1 MVTTSLAFPN
11 APVAEVTVPALAPS
25 RSAAA
30 KPREHGIDV
39 ARSFAML
46 GMLLVH
52 TVTATLGNAFDAN
65 TSVTGRVLGPLV
77 TLASGRAQATFVI
90 LAGLMIGWQAL
101 RARTPAARRTLR
113 ISLVKRG
120 VVIFLIGLALQLY
133 QEVVAQILMFYGAYF
148 VIAALLI
155 AIPSRWLLVGAVSAA
170 LVLPVARASYEMHAW
185 SGTSVA
191 PHMWATSAEDGE
203 SPPLL
208 SAAPQASVLSEDDK
222 AAAEAA
228 WEQKKADQPD
238 LAVTEPADGELDRI
252 ADELRQAPKTLF
264 IQGTYPL
271 IPEIALFLFGM
282 ALAGLG
288 LSGLGSPRLL
298 IAGLGGLVV
307 LPVLSNMIGA
317 ISPENPYL
325 AALYVTDGHMP
336 ATFTLLTG
344 WCYALVALGV
354 GIRLVRRVP
363 RAAAALAALG
373 RWSLTFY
380 IAHIVALVGFGA
392 LGAPVPLY
400 GEKGQI
406 WTDLLGLGLIAS
418 IPITIAALSLKFA
431 GRRGPMEALVHRL
444 SGVTRGR
451 GGTSQSAA
459 R

>member
-1 MVTTSLAFPN
+1 
-11 APVAEVTVPALAPS
+11 
-25 RSAAA
+25 
-30 KPREHGIDV
+30 
-39 ARSFAML
+39 
-46 GMLLVH
+46 
-52 TVTATLGNAFDAN
+52 
-65 TSVTGRVLGPLV
+65 
-77 TLASGRAQATFVI
+77 
-90 LAGLMIGWQAL
+90 
-101 RARTPAARRTLR
+101 
-113 ISLVKRG
+113 
-120 VVIFLIGLALQLY
+120 
-133 QEVVAQILMFYGAYF
+133 
-148 VIAALLI
+148 
-155 AIPSRWLLVGAVSAA
+155 
-170 LVLPVARASYEMHAW
+170 
-185 SGTSVA
+185 
-191 PHMWATSAEDGE
+191 
-203 SPPLL
+203 
-208 SAAPQASVLSEDDK
+208 
-222 AAAEAA
+222 
-228 WEQKKADQPD
+228 
-238 LAVTEPADGELDRI
+238 
-252 ADELRQAPKTLF
+252 
-264 IQGTYPL
+264 
-271 IPEIALFLFGM
+271 
-282 ALAGLG
+282 
-288 LSGLGSPRLL
+288 
-298 IAGLGGLVV
+298 
-307 LPVLSNMIGA
+307 GA

-373 RWSLTFY
+373 RWYLTFY